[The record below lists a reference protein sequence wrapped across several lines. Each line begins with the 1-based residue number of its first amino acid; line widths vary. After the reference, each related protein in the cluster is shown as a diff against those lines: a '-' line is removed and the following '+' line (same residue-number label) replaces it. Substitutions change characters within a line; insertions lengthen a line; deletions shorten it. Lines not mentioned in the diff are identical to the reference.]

1 MTGYCCGCGCD
12 GTGSGGCCAGVQVV
26 TPRVTVNRP
35 GLPAI
40 GHRPRQFTDVLDSMI
55 PQLGRRPGLPAIG
68 SRPGKFTDFLDS
80 MIARLGSRPE
90 LTGYTTRDSGDPG
103 IALLDCWALAA
114 YIVAFYAERAV
125 NEGYLG
131 TATQP

>member
-40 GHRPRQFTDVLDSMI
+40 GY
-55 PQLGRRPGLPAIG
+55 
-68 SRPGKFTDFLDS
+68 RPGKFTDFLDS